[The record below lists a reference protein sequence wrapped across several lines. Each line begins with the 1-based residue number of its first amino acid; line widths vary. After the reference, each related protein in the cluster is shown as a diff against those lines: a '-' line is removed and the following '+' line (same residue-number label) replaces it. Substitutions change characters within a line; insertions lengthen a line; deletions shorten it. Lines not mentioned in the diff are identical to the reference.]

1 MSQLQSCEVISM
13 IYLLSAAAGAC
24 LTELGNMSQNHE
36 VRSFS
41 GHDLL

>member
-1 MSQLQSCEVISM
+1 MSQLQSSEVISM
-13 IYLLSAAAGAC
+13 IYLLSAAS
-24 LTELGNMSQNHE
+24 LTELGNVSQNHE